1 MKVWDKFLKNIV
13 NFGKFGET
21 GIHLVTAV
29 SLIVGVYLVLEEMK
43 RTRDATSLDLWMSQQ
58 MASLTYVPH
67 YGEDLAT
74 VLAKACHTPEDL
86 TDTEV
91 VILNKY
97 FRQQINWI
105 ALNWTQAIWA
115 KEQAGNPLADWKGRS
130 GHYVLEIM
138 SYPSGRKFLSSHPFI
153 SSEEAAK
160 TDEVLQFLQSWGKN
174 GDTSPFH
181 CENQRDWLTP

>member
-1 MKVWDKFLKNIV
+1 MKLPERTFYDLASAANWLGCSDGDLDHYLKDDQLRYALPR
-13 NFGKFGET
+13 KAYD
-21 GIHLVTAV
+21 HL
-29 SLIVGVYLVLEEMK
+29 S
-43 RTRDATSLDLWMSQQ
+43 
-58 MASLTYVPH
+58 MASFDLLPDQVQEEIKRLRFPYL
-67 YGEDLAT
+67 EDCFEIKISDPNLFSDSLPDFLYWKHSWMKGFYKT
-74 VLAKACHTPEDL
+74 VDE
-86 TDTEV
+86 
-91 VILNKY
+91 
-97 FRQQINWI
+97 
-105 ALNWTQAIWA
+105 
-115 KEQAGNPLADWKGRS
+115 GNLLADWRARS